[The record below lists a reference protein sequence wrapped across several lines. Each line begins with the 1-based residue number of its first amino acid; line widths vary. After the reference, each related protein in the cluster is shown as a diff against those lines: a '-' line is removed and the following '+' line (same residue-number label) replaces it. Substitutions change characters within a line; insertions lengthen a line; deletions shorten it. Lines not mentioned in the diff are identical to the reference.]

1 MKKSRNILKNGPKK
15 WSHAAIKNR
24 NWVYGNKG
32 HVKQWFKKW
41 KNRPKNI
48 TRHALRRKE
57 FCRLKKTSD
66 LHGVLNVF
74 WTVEKSG
81 FLLMYYY
88 AKNKSQ

>member
-1 MKKSRNILKNGPKK
+1 MVPQK

-24 NWVYGNKG
+24 NGVYGNKG

-48 TRHALRRKE
+48 TLHALRREE

-66 LHGVLNVF
+66 LHGFLSVF
-74 WTVEKSG
+74 WTVKKSG
-81 FLLMYYY
+81 FLPM
-88 AKNKSQ
+88 